1 MQRKPSASG
10 WMKPSSTISRNRSP
24 DVRVL
29 HPQARCVPPQGE
41 RMSLQEDFGGLLS
54 RARKMCGSCPFRL
67 RLTKVERQL
76 FAAMPPDEFPCHTE
90 DGYMPGSSGIQC

>member
-1 MQRKPSASG
+1 
-10 WMKPSSTISRNRSP
+10 
-24 DVRVL
+24 
-29 HPQARCVPPQGE
+29 
-41 RMSLQEDFGGLLS
+41 MSLQEDFGGLLS

-90 DGYMPGSSGIQC
+90 DGYMPGSSGIQCRGHWEVRRTAIKARMAESQVSQFDRGRA